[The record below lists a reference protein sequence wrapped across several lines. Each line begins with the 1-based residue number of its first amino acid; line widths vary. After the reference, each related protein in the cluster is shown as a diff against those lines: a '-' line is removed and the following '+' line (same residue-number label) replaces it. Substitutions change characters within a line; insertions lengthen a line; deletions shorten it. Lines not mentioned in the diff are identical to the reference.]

1 MLGRFGRFAVLPPF
15 VTPLP
20 NREHDTRPT
29 YFFLVLTATHART
42 VVGARWPL
50 GWDLGGSGQ
59 LDLLTSMIFV
69 KRIGCTWSSV
79 EGLEL
84 PNDRFETPTYL
95 SIEFSYKY

>member
-1 MLGRFGRFAVLPPF
+1 MTLTVVGARPVRPVRGFAAICN
-15 VTPLP
+15 TIA
-20 NREHDTRPT
+20 EQGTRYT
-29 YFFLVLTATHART
+29 SYLLLVLTATHART
-42 VVGARWPL
+42 RWSVGARWPL

-84 PNDRFETPTYL
+84 PNDRFETPT
-95 SIEFSYKY
+95 